1 MNINIKLKTMLE
13 GEKGCLS
20 KDEIVKSLR
29 EIKYEVLFENDNV
42 SLDTKV
48 LDLMIDRVA
57 NVFANRIPKQYN
69 YDFNRLIAGLMG
81 ATCYMPDT
89 FEKLNLKPIENILGI
104 STQVED
110 SGHHSTF
117 GHSFLTLEISGIP
130 KALAMVLN
138 NEKEYNTS
146 EKSARYTR
154 MKDIEPR
161 QNALYDKW
169 VNIFEQEIKK
179 MYPNGSSKFFDENGK
194 KARKLAQE
202 NARYLISVFTPTNM
216 VYSTSF
222 RQLNYLCHWFE
233 DEIKQPSNNFY
244 ASIVPSMQ
252 EFVDFCKDKNLYSD
266 KLDDRKDRTLS
277 LFDEPVLKTIY
288 SSNYQGV
295 YKMSFA
301 CLAQE
306 QRHRTIDYSIN
317 KFTFV
322 NDFSKIKEFYIP
334 PIIAGNERLRDEY
347 LKDIASVAEFLPQ
360 GTLLDVSEAG
370 SYKNF
375 ILKAKERLC
384 ACAQKEIRDLT
395 LVQTKDYANA
405 LDEEAETFVSEET
418 RKQARRMSNKLTSMS
433 NGSRCRSGYKCK
445 SPCGFIDGIN
455 LESLV

>member
-1 MNINIKLKTMLE
+1 MKDKLKQNLQVSSK
-13 GEKGCLS
+13 GEESQNQIIEEKI
-20 KDEIVKSLR
+20 EII
-29 EIKYEVLFENDNV
+29 ED
-42 SLDTKV
+42 
-48 LDLMIDRVA
+48 
-57 NVFANRIPKQYN
+57 
-69 YDFNRLIAGLMG
+69 
-81 ATCYMPDT
+81 
-89 FEKLNLKPIENILGI
+89 EKL
-104 STQVED
+104 D
-110 SGHHSTF
+110 
-117 GHSFLTLEISGIP
+117 
-130 KALAMVLN
+130 
-138 NEKEYNTS
+138 
-146 EKSARYTR
+146 KSA
-154 MKDIEPR
+154 KDFAEHVEEKTDNNSMEEELDDDVIIEEG
-161 QNALYDKW
+161 QTSVEAVFED
-169 VNIFEQEIKK
+169 NI
-179 MYPNGSSKFFDENGK
+179 DENGK

-252 EFVDFCKDKNLYSD
+252 EFVDFCKDKNLFSD

-322 NDFSKIKEFYIP
+322 NDFSKITEFYIP

-347 LKDIASVAEFLPQ
+347 LKDIATVAEFLPQ

-395 LVQTKDYANA
+395 LVQTKEYANA
-405 LDEEAETFVSEET
+405 LDDEAETFASEET

-433 NGSRCRSGYKCK
+433 NGSRCRAGYKCK

>member
-1 MNINIKLKTMLE
+1 MKKLTINEIAEQAGVSKTTVSFYLNGKTNKMSEETQQRIQQIIDETGYEPSAAARAMKAKSSVVLGVILDDVSKPYEAQALKGIEETARAA
-13 GEKGCLS
+13 GYQ
-20 KDEIVKSLR
+20 I
-29 EIKYEVLFENDNV
+29 
-42 SLDTKV
+42 
-48 LDLMIDRVA
+48 
-57 NVFANRIPKQYN
+57 
-69 YDFNRLIAGLMG
+69 LIGNSGLN
-81 ATCYMPDT
+81 
-89 FEKLNLKPIENILGI
+89 F
-104 STQVED
+104 
-110 SGHHSTF
+110 
-117 GHSFLTLEISGIP
+117 
-130 KALAMVLN
+130 N

-252 EFVDFCKDKNLYSD
+252 EFVDFCKDKNLFSD

-322 NDFSKIKEFYIP
+322 NDFSKITEFYIP

-347 LKDIASVAEFLPQ
+347 LKDIATVAEFLPQ

-395 LVQTKDYANA
+395 LVQTKEYANA
-405 LDEEAETFVSEET
+405 LDDEAETFASEET

-433 NGSRCRSGYKCK
+433 NGSRCRAGYKCK